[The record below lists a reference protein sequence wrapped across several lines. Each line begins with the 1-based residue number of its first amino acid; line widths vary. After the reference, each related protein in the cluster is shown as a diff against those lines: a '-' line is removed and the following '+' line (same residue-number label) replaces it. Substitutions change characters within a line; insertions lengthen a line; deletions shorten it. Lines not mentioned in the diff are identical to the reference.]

1 MGIYKRI
8 KNSSSSTLFKY
19 GVIILLCIQLFRNI
33 PIGLNILFA
42 VGIGLIIIS
51 YQYEKQIITID
62 NLESQHKLK
71 VKSIEPNVS
80 KLSTYRDIIDF
91 LYSIQDF
98 YNYNPQAYEEMI
110 DNLFSFFYMYE
121 EVKKGVLKIE
131 EYYEIM
137 QSKKSN
143 SMNSLH
149 SMIYNLPVSK
159 ISSRKIVKAQEVLN
173 NILHKYLCEIEKDY
187 KISLYTTGFN
197 INRKIIPIGPIAYNN
212 YLQIKDYTYDIN

>member
-8 KNSSSSTLFKY
+8 KNSSSPTLFKY

-33 PIGLNILFA
+33 TIGLNILFA
-42 VGIGLIIIS
+42 FGIGLIIIS

-143 SMNSLH
+143 SI
-149 SMIYNLPVSK
+149 MIYNLPVSK

-173 NILHKYLCEIEKDY
+173 DVLHKYLCEIEKAY
-187 KISLYTTGFN
+187 KLSLYTTGFN
-197 INRKIIPIGPIAYNN
+197 INRKNIPIGPIAYNN
-212 YLQIKDYTYDIN
+212 YLQIKEYTYDIN